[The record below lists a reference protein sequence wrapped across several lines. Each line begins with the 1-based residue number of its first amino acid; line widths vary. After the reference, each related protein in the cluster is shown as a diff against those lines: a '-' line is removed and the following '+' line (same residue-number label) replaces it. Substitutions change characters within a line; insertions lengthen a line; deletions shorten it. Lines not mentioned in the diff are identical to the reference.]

1 MEMKKLMKFLNLISK
16 IERVLKIQEQKN
28 YLNRKKKNIILIM
41 KKIYKKRINIKK
53 ME

>member
-16 IERVLKIQEQKN
+16 IARVLKIQEQKN